1 MMPEIKQVL
10 DNCLFKASK
19 EYTMRARK
27 IKEAFTCFNAALIA
41 KKKLHRIRFIQ
52 DRYRFIYKRRQ
63 RIQREHFNEVFEKAI
78 VAFKADKR
86 FILEQKAGK
95 RI

>member
-10 DNCLFKASK
+10 DNCLMKASK

-41 KKKLHRIRFIQ
+41 KKKLHRIRFI
-52 DRYRFIYKRRQ
+52 
-63 RIQREHFNEVFEKAI
+63 
-78 VAFKADKR
+78 
-86 FILEQKAGK
+86 
-95 RI
+95 